1 MANKTPHIV
10 GGGLGTIR
18 KRETAKAIARA
29 KAEQEANNKAAMSR
43 IIKSLS
49 K

>member
-18 KRETAKAIARA
+18 KEAQARVERERKAQAEAERKAKMARFL
-29 KAEQEANNKAAMSR
+29 
-43 IIKSLS
+43 KSVS
-49 K
+49 G

>member
-18 KRETAKAIARA
+18 KNETARAIARK
-29 KAEQEANNKAAMSR
+29 KAEQEAANKAAMSR
-43 IIKSLS
+43 LTKSLS